1 MLRSTRRFP
10 RPLGAVVVGG
20 AAVALAALAGPA
32 AANAASQGTRTASD
46 AGSISAGTVRSTP
59 PSGRTHTK
67 GSFGTL
73 STIAPESVIGT
84 DGRTRVTDTTVYPAS
99 AIGQIEFIQNGSAF
113 ICTGW
118 LIDKNTVLTSGHCSF
133 NADGGTGDIIESA
146 TFTAGRNK
154 LVDPYGTCPVY
165 EVYAPPEWTSVGDPK
180 YDFSIMQLGTNNA
193 GTITTCDVGTTAGYF
208 GISWTAGADALTGNG
223 ATVQGYPGDKAF
235 GTQWTMSGNIKKSTK
250 LMVFYR
256 MDTAGGQ
263 SGSPVFDATG
273 AKCGGT
279 PCGMAVHSY
288 GVGLP
293 GPGANANAGPRITQ
307 GRFTTITNYAVE
319 NG

>member
-1 MLRSTRRFP
+1 M
-10 RPLGAVVVGG
+10 G
-20 AAVALAALAGPA
+20 AAP
-32 AANAASQGTRTASD
+32 
-46 AGSISAGTVRSTP
+46 SAQ
-59 PSGRTHTK
+59 PSGKTFTR
-67 GSFGTL
+67 GSVGSL
-73 STIAPESVIGT
+73 STISPESVIGA
-84 DGRTRVTDTTVYPAS
+84 DGRTRVTDTTTYPAS
-99 AIGQIEFIQNGSAF
+99 AIGQIELTQNGSVF

-118 LIDKNTVLTSGHCSF
+118 LIDKDTILTSGHCSF
-133 NADGGTGDIIESA
+133 NADGATGDIIESA
-146 TFTAGRNK
+146 TFAPGRNR
-154 LVDPYGTCPVY
+154 LVDAFGTCPVY
-165 EVYAPPEWTSVGDPK
+165 EVYAPIEWRRDGDPK

-193 GTITTCDVGTTAGYF
+193 GTITTCDVGTTVGFF

-235 GTQWTMSGNIKKSTK
+235 GTQWTMSGNIKKSSK

-273 AKCGGT
+273 ANCGGT
-279 PCGMAVHSY
+279 PCGMAIHSY

-293 GPGANANAGPRITQ
+293 GPGTNTNAGPRITQ
-307 GRFTTITNYAVE
+307 SRFTTITNYAAE